1 MTMHVRIVTVCLLL
15 AATASAGIV
24 EHHLY
29 TPTSLPSAQGWTYN
43 TNGDDEDD
51 IFSIEGD
58 VLVMD
63 TIGSSL
69 GGDLRFSQYLMPVSS
84 ENVNSAVLQIRARV
98 TDYEFQAPQD
108 TRGFTF
114 GGHAPGW
121 GPWYQYGLQPDA
133 VYMNSSRLQDLDTTQ
148 WHEYTVIAEG
158 FYPESRSTLLVDGEL
173 VVVMTGDTG
182 SVISSAFAFGDMG
195 WNDNARVEISRVE
208 LTTFNGEPV
217 AVELTTL
224 SAIKALFAD

>member
-1 MTMHVRIVTVCLLL
+1 MRMRIVSVCLLL
-15 AATASAGIV
+15 ATTASAGIV
-24 EHHLY
+24 EQHLY
-29 TPTSLPSAQGWTYN
+29 TPTSLPSAQGWTYD
-43 TNGDDEDD
+43 TNVFDEDD
-51 IFSIEGD
+51 IFSIDGG

-63 TIGSSL
+63 TLGSGL
-69 GGDLRFSQYLMPVSS
+69 GGDLHFAQYLMPVSS
-84 ENVNSAVLQIRARV
+84 ENVYSAVLQIRARV
-98 TDYEFQAPQD
+98 TDYEFQTPQD
-108 TRGFTF
+108 TRGFMF

-133 VYMNSSRLQDLDTTQ
+133 VYVDSSRLQDLDTTQ

-158 FYPESRSTLLVDGEL
+158 LYPGSQSTLLVDGEE

-195 WNDNARVEISRVE
+195 WNDNARVEISRVA

-217 AVELTTL
+217 AVEQTTL
-224 SAIKALFAD
+224 SAVKALFAQ